1 MINKVAA
8 LALAGS
14 ILLCPIAYAKHAS
27 FDMPVCEK
35 LLDGDGP
42 SSRAAAAPPSN
53 KPSSKDLTPMKLT
66 DDSKSFTVGEDGKVK
81 IEVQQNNVIQP
92 GEPTLA
98 DPTAKVSVVGKDKK
112 LGDKVL
118 KGKEKGV
125 DVSPIAIRESEE
137 EAQQKQ
143 DTISDAEKEQLSD
156 LWNATIN
163 RSPDI
168 QFVINKLQPHSDG
181 AHATATAL
189 KLIGG
194 ALFNIVQ
201 VAPLMMPGGVNMGS
215 YALSSGGA
223 SILQGL
229 MSEGNARAA
238 KKQAISQEQAT
249 MLYKIVRDTAEKVV
263 VEYRKYRQN
272 RSEFQRATTDLEDL
286 KSMVATA
293 SRTASPDVAISMEY
307 TIRKA
312 QRDVEK
318 IIDEAKLHKQQLVDL
333 AGAEAIARLD
343 GQMDKEAEML
353 NMLIAAP
360 PKDADQSGFKNPLQK
375 PLNEDNVQKPQF
387 ADNKDKKGLQL

>member
-1 MINKVAA
+1 
-8 LALAGS
+8 
-14 ILLCPIAYAKHAS
+14 
-27 FDMPVCEK
+27 
-35 LLDGDGP
+35 
-42 SSRAAAAPPSN
+42 
-53 KPSSKDLTPMKLT
+53 
-66 DDSKSFTVGEDGKVK
+66 
-81 IEVQQNNVIQP
+81 
-92 GEPTLA
+92 
-98 DPTAKVSVVGKDKK
+98 
-112 LGDKVL
+112 
-118 KGKEKGV
+118 
-125 DVSPIAIRESEE
+125 
-137 EAQQKQ
+137 
-143 DTISDAEKEQLSD
+143 
-156 LWNATIN
+156 
-163 RSPDI
+163 
-168 QFVINKLQPHSDG
+168 
-181 AHATATAL
+181 
-189 KLIGG
+189 
-194 ALFNIVQ
+194 
-201 VAPLMMPGGVNMGS
+201 
-215 YALSSGGA
+215 
-223 SILQGL
+223 
-229 MSEGNARAA
+229 
-238 KKQAISQEQAT
+238 
-249 MLYKIVRDTAEKVV
+249 VRDTAEKVV